1 MSQNLYIVF
10 GTGPDAVG
18 LVEKVTAPVAAI
30 QGNIVDLRQD
40 VLHGLF
46 TLFMVVDLSR
56 ATVPAEGV
64 AALVARISEEIEQ
77 YLTELG
83 TDGRLVRLQ
92 LREVQRQLGH
102 SHVETTEIYTH
113 TRGDGALVSPLDR
126 VASIIPFPQEVVRR
140 KDGTHGG

>member
-1 MSQNLYIVF
+1 
-10 GTGPDAVG
+10 
-18 LVEKVTAPVAAI
+18 VAAI

-113 TRGDGALVSPLDR
+113 VNDDDLHAAVGAWAV
-126 VASIIPFPQEVVRR
+126 
-140 KDGTHGG
+140 